1 MRIKSNSMCAC
12 FRLLAGCSAILLAL
26 FAQAAAPATVTFSLD
41 FPGSDPEHYSIAIQS
56 DGHAKYES
64 RSKAASA
71 GDPEAYQ
78 MEFSITDAI
87 RARIFDLAARA
98 HYFSGKIDSGNKKLA
113 FSGAKKL
120 SYSDGQRS
128 SSADYNY
135 SPQPPVQ
142 QLTTVFQSISA
153 TLEFGRRLAYD
164 HRYQK
169 LALDEES
176 KHMEDQAKSGEL
188 AELQTIK
195 PILQAIYDDPSVI
208 NVVRARVQRIMEV
221 APSTAPAR

>member
-1 MRIKSNSMCAC
+1 MRIKSNSMRAC
-12 FRLLAGCSAILLAL
+12 FGLSAICLTILLPV
-26 FAQAAAPATVTFSLD
+26 FTHAAAPATITFSLD
-41 FPGSDPEHYSIAIQS
+41 FPGSDPEHYSLAIQS
-56 DGHAKYES
+56 DGHANYES

-71 GDPEAYQ
+71 GDPEAYL
-78 MEFSITDAI
+78 MEFTVSDAT

-98 HYFSGKIDSGNKKLA
+98 HYFSGKLDSGNKKLA

-120 SYSDGQRS
+120 GYNDGQKRF
-128 SSADYNY
+128 SADYNY

-142 QLTTVFQSISA
+142 QLTTLFQSISA

-176 KHMEDQAKSGEL
+176 KHLEDQANSGEL

-195 PILQAIYDDPSVI
+195 PILRAIYDDPSVI
-208 NVVRARVQRIMEV
+208 NVVRARVQRIMEM
-221 APSTAPAR
+221 PPNTMPAR